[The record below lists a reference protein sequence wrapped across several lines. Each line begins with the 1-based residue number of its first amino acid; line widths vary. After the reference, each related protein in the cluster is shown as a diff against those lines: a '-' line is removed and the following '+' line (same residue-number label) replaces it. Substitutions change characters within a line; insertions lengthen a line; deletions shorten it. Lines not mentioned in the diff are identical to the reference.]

1 MEGKELYSNE
11 DEELNPKS
19 KKEDE
24 DGDDFGLPEIEDS
37 DDKSSDLGDPYPDSW
52 EETKQE
58 EDYSDTSD
66 DYSSSSDSSDENYTT
81 DDDYTSDYSDQK
93 EEDDSSD
100 DEEKSSYYEEEYG
113 QKKNPVGWIIV
124 GLFVLIAI
132 VIGIIWWLN
141 KDPEP
146 VEVIKPPVIQQPVQ
160 SVEPEIE
167 EVEPEPENEIKQPGV
182 YEINEP
188 IGRYHVIVA
197 SSIDKDLVHDY
208 GTKLAKQGMTCN
220 ILAPRGNKKFHRLS
234 VADYDSRDD
243 ASIESDRLKSTLGD
257 DVWVIRY

>member
-11 DEELNPKS
+11 DEELNSKS

-52 EETKQE
+52 EENKK
-58 EDYSDTSD
+58 DD
-66 DYSSSSDSSDENYTT
+66 DYSDSSD
-81 DDDYTSDYSDQK
+81 DYTSSSDFSEDDNAPEYSDQ
-93 EEDDSSD
+93 EEEDSSD
-100 DEEKSSYYEEEYG
+100 DEEKSNYYEEKYG
-113 QKKNPVGWIIV
+113 QKKNPVGWIIF

-146 VEVIKPPVIQQPVQ
+146 VEVKKLPVIQQPIQ
-160 SVEPEIE
+160 TVEPEIE
-167 EVEPEPENEIKQPGV
+167 EVEPEPEKEIKQPGV

-208 GTKLAKQGMTCN
+208 GMKLARQGMTCN

-243 ASIESDRLKSTLGD
+243 ASIESDRLKSTLGA